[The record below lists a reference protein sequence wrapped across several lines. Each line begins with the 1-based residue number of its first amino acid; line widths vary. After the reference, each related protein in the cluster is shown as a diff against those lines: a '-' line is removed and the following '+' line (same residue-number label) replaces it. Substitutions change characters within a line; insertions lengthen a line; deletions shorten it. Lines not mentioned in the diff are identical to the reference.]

1 MQDSWRDLIKPKSV
15 EVEEKT
21 LTSTYGRFFGEPFER
36 GFASTLGNALRREL
50 LSSLPGAAITE
61 ERVEGGLPEF
71 STVPGGTGDITD
83 MLLKLKEVRFRLRD
97 GGRE

>member
-36 GFASTLGNALRREL
+36 GFASTLGNALRRGL
-50 LSSLPGAAITE
+50 LSFLPGAAVTKGRIQ
-61 ERVEGGLPEF
+61 GGVHEV
-71 STVPGGTGDITD
+71 STVPGATEDITP
-83 MLLKLKEVRFRLRD
+83 MLLKLTEVRIRLRD
-97 GGRE
+97 GESA